1 MLARPHAA
9 RQDSGWRLRRH
20 GRRGE
25 PACFRTMGRQAE
37 GDPLRK
43 LSPRSAGAEGDPL
56 RKLADSQGKQR
67 GPGDGGEAPSTLPEA

>member
-1 MLARPHAA
+1 MREREPIE
-9 RQDSGWRLRRH
+9 SCTRRV
-20 GRRGE
+20 
-25 PACFRTMGRQAE
+25 QAE